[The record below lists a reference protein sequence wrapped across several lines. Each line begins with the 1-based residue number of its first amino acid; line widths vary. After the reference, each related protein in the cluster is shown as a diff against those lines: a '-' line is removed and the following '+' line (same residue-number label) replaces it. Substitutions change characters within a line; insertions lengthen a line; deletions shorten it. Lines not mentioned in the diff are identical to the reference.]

1 MFYNEVNFNL
11 FLIDKNVCIS
21 IEYCPFCA
29 FIVVDVTSVTS
40 NGRFYVY
47 HPTVLIS
54 CWTYANPSLLSLT
67 QQDDK
72 HNICCVLYYVL
83 YV

>member
-11 FLIDKNVCIS
+11 FLIDENVCIA
-21 IEYCPFCA
+21 IDYCPFCA
-29 FIVVDVTSVTS
+29 FIVVDVTS
-40 NGRFYVY
+40 NCRFYVY
-47 HPTVLIS
+47 HPIVLIS

-72 HNICCVLYYVL
+72 YNIRCVLYYVL